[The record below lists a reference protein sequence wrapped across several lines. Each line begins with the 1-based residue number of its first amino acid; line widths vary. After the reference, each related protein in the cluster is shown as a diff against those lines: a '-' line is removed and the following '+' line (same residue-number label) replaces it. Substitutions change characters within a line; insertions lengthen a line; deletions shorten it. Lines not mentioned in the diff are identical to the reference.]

1 MFQAYVCGT
10 VCCVLWL
17 TLAWRCRASRLARLR
32 LRVWSAFVSFPFSG
46 HSAVVLVWS
55 SLLCLQRLSSDSCDR
70 VNGFSKSVS
79 QSIMVAEL
87 VALDN
92 FLAVAMSTVSLS
104 PQQQYQQMVEW
115 IAASSCTF
123 SNSRFGVPVN
133 NPLPK
138 GALKVPLLQG
148 VEQSGAD
155 KLNIETTG
163 KTGVKKRMGFPGTF
177 CEPCA
182 CLSRLGG
189 AHEDL
194 TV

>member
-10 VCCVLWL
+10 VGCVLWL
-17 TLAWRCRASRLARLR
+17 TLAWRCRASRLARVR
-32 LRVWSAFVSFPFSG
+32 LCVWSAFFSFPFSG

-55 SLLCLQRLSSDSCDR
+55 FLLCLQRLSSDSCDH
-70 VNGFSKSVS
+70 VNGLSKSVS
-79 QSIMVAEL
+79 HSIMVAEL

-92 FLAVAMSTVSLS
+92 FLAVTMAVSLS
-104 PQQQYQQMVEW
+104 PQQYQQMVEW
-115 IAASSCTF
+115 IGASSCTF
-123 SNSRFGVPVN
+123 SNSRFCVPVN
-133 NPLPK
+133 NPLPT

-148 VEQSGAD
+148 VEQSWAD

-163 KTGVKKRMGFPGTF
+163 KTGVKKRMGFPGTL
-177 CEPCA
+177 CEPCV

-189 AHEDL
+189 AREDL